1 MKENR
6 ERQEGGT
13 HSQLRRN
20 ITKTNINK
28 RENGEKGEE
37 EIRNHPLK
45 TLLRKW
51 KSHIEAKFCP
61 AL

>member
-1 MKENR
+1 MEK
-6 ERQEGGT
+6 
-13 HSQLRRN
+13 
-20 ITKTNINK
+20 NINK

-37 EIRNHPLK
+37 EIQNHPLK

-51 KSHIEAKFCP
+51 KSHIEAKFCS